1 MQPTEFMQLWTVLTS
16 AYPGFKTPA
25 ATIEVYNRALADL
38 DYTLAEAA
46 VLDAVSK
53 SKFFPTIAEI
63 REAAARLVVGAD
75 ASMPALEAWGEIKK
89 AVAIFGRHGWAGA
102 QKFLDER
109 TAATIRAIG
118 WLSFCDSEVDEEMSW
133 RARFVELYD
142 QYQRREVRQAQMLP
156 AVREIAQKQIEQRA
170 QVAQLESGLTAR
182 LTSPAANVA
191 VSDEAGAA

>member
-16 AYPGFKTPA
+16 AYPTFKTPA
-25 ATIEVYNRALADL
+25 ATIEVYALALSDL
-38 DYTLAEAA
+38 DYPLAEAA

-63 REAAARLVVGAD
+63 REAAARLLVGAD
-75 ASMPALEAWGEIKK
+75 SAPQALEAWGKVK
-89 AVAIFGRHGWAGA
+89 QAVEIFGRHGWAGA

-118 WLSFCDSEVDEEMSW
+118 WLSFCDSEVSEEMSW

-142 QYQRREVRQAQMLP
+142 QYQRREVRQAQILP
-156 AVREIAQKQIEQRA
+156 AVREVAQRQIEALKQM
-170 QVAQLESGLTAR
+170 AQLEAGLTAR
-182 LTSPAANVA
+182 LTSPAQNVT
-191 VSDEAGAA
+191 VSDEAEAA